1 MKGLGGTTLRQLA
14 GSRVLRLYGG
24 CAALAIAASVIM
36 GISAWTI
43 LVPLGLALALL
54 ADGIA
59 RPGSGWLYPTVT
71 HGPRHGACVALS
83 FDDGPDPEVTP
94 GVLDAL
100 AAHGARA
107 TFFTIGR
114 SLSAQPLLA
123 QRIVRDGHE
132 LGNHSWAHSRLQNF
146 YRRRRQLTEIDRGAQ
161 AIRAVV
167 PGDGPPLYRPPMGLQ
182 SPVMAAVARRLGL
195 TVVAWSLHSHDTRG
209 HDAAWIAR
217 RVLDRVKAGDIVLMH
232 DGHDRPGSHRP
243 ACARAL
249 PLILDGL
256 QRKGLRSV
264 TVSELIGLHAPA
276 AARSWRT
283 HIWDGLTA
291 HPLRKAIAACL
302 IAAGFFLGYF
312 LLLHF
317 PLRPVT
323 WMPVT
328 AVDRWIPFQ
337 PGALWIYVTLWLYVA
352 LPPGLLTDRRE
363 LRDHHAAMIGLSLAG
378 MAVFLVWPTASPVSA
393 IDWMAYPPFGPVIDA
408 DAPGNALPSLHSAFA
423 VFSAMTLDRLLRR
436 FGAPR
441 WSRLVNAAWA
451 GAIVYSTLATRQH
464 VAVDAAAGALLGAV
478 AAALLARWHASPDLP
493 KVDQSAAPPAT
504 AAFPTPSLED
514 INRRFYDPLWRDARL
529 VAPERFNTWPLVQR
543 LVQVAGRRL
552 EVAPGLRPRLPV
564 LGTQFIDIS
573 APAVTRLRHH
583 GADAQVGG
591 IGTLPFPDSHFD
603 LVCALDIVE
612 HVEDDDGALAEL
624 ARVAAPGAA
633 VLLSVPLHAAQW
645 TAFDDFV
652 GHRRRYEPDALR
664 AQLRRHGL
672 DVEQSAVYGM
682 QPKSSWLLDVGMW
695 FLVHRRQRA
704 MWWYNRVF
712 MPLGLRFQSPLELVP
727 GLIDRQH
734 VAEIIL
740 LCRKP
745 CAA

>member
-1 MKGLGGTTLRQLA
+1 MKGRAWTTLHRLA
-14 GSRVLRLYGG
+14 DSRVLRLYLV
-24 CAALAIAASVIM
+24 CTALAIAASAVM
-36 GISAWTI
+36 GLSAWTV
-43 LVPLGLALALL
+43 LLPLGLALALL

-59 RPGSGWLYPTVT
+59 RPASGWLYPTVT
-71 HGPRHGACVALS
+71 HGPRDGACVALS

-94 GVLDAL
+94 AVLDAL

-132 LGNHSWAHSRLQNF
+132 LGNHSWNHSRVQNL
-146 YRRRRQLTEIDRGAQ
+146 YRGRRQLIEIGRGAE
-161 AIRAVV
+161 AVRAVV

-217 RVLDRVKAGDIVLMH
+217 RVLQRVKAGDIVLMH

-243 ACARAL
+243 DCAHAL

-256 QRKGLRSV
+256 RRKGLRSV
-264 TVSELIGLHAPA
+264 TVSELIARQAPSA
-276 AARSWRT
+276 ATSWRARV
-283 HIWDGLTA
+283 WAGLIA
-291 HPLRKAIAACL
+291 HPLRKALAACL

-312 LLLHF
+312 LLLHH

-328 AVDRWIPFQ
+328 ALDRWITFQ
-337 PGALWIYVTLWLYVA
+337 PAALWIYVSLWLYVA

-363 LRDHHAAMIGLSLAG
+363 LRDHHVAMILLSLAG

-408 DAPGNALPSLHSAFA
+408 DAPGNALPSLHAAFA
-423 VFSAMTLDRLLRR
+423 VFSAMALDRLLRR

-441 WSRLVNAAWA
+441 WPRLLNALWA
-451 GAIVYSTLATRQH
+451 SAIVYSTLATRQH

-478 AAALLARWHASPDLP
+478 AAALLARW
-493 KVDQSAAPPAT
+493 SAAPDHVDASARSPGNAAALPAI
-504 AAFPTPSLED
+504 SLAE

-529 VAPERFNTWPLVQR
+529 VAPERFNTWPLVR
-543 LVQVAGRRL
+543 LLAQGAGRRL

-564 LGTQFIDIS
+564 LGTQFVEIS
-573 APAVTRLRHH
+573 APAVTCLRNN
-583 GADAQVGG
+583 GADAQ
-591 IGTLPFPDSHFD
+591 IGSIETLPFPDAHFD

-645 TAFDDFV
+645 TAFDEFV

-664 AQLRRHGL
+664 VQLRRHGL

-695 FLVHRRQRA
+695 FLVHRRRRA

-712 MPLGLRFQSPLELVP
+712 MPLGLHFQSPLEMVP
-727 GLIDRQH
+727 GLIDQAD